1 MADVPLALNDLNSI
15 TEIVARDL
23 LEQWAIDDRFT
34 EDQIDEATKNAVNDT
49 IFVINNFMG
58 LFNEKMLL
66 QSEQSN
72 SNQLII

>member
-1 MADVPLALNDLNSI
+1 MADIPLALNDLNSI